1 MMWVEQAQRPKGAF
15 ALPYLKYCFVPCN
28 AQVILMNDKQL
39 DTADPAGAIN
49 AADDAPSADRKG
61 RGIGGW
67 LILVLVLV
75 GLGLFSLGLYWSVQP
90 RPFNVAEN
98 ARALAGPD
106 AVSAGDKPTSAV
118 PGVAVVS
125 SVIRVASTLLEKPGG
140 FLHNDVT
147 PPGVL
152 IDNMSNWEY
161 GVLTEIR
168 DSVRSLRNDFSRS
181 QTQSIENQALQK
193 ADSDFNF
200 SAEAWFLPAAEEMYR
215 DGVLMLE
222 NYLAALKS
230 GQDSSARFY
239 IRADNLRAYLRV
251 VEKRL
256 GSYGQRLAASVGD
269 PELTAALDS
278 GARAE
283 LDESGEVPASE
294 VISEATP
301 WNEIDD
307 VFYEARGYSWALVHM
322 MKAIQID
329 FADVLRQKNAEVSME
344 QIIKDLEMAVVR
356 KYSPMVLNGHG
367 FGVLANH
374 SLVLASYLG
383 RANAAVIDL
392 GVLLERG

>member
-1 MMWVEQAQRPKGAF
+1 
-15 ALPYLKYCFVPCN
+15 
-28 AQVILMNDKQL
+28 MNDKTVSEAPDPV
-39 DTADPAGAIN
+39 DTNVDSSP
-49 AADDAPSADRKG
+49 DDSRG
-61 RGIGGW
+61 RGLRRG
-67 LILVLVLV
+67 LILAFVLV
-75 GLGLFSLGLYWSVQP
+75 GIAIFSLGIYWSVQP
-90 RPFNVAEN
+90 TPFSVVDN
-98 ARALAGPD
+98 ARELAGQD
-106 AVSAGDKPTSAV
+106 AVSDGENPTSAV
-118 PGVAVVS
+118 PGTAVVS
-125 SVIRVASTLLEKPGG
+125 SVIRVAGTLLDKPGG
-140 FLHNDVT
+140 FLHNDMT

-152 IDNMSNWEY
+152 MDNMPNWEY

-168 DSVRSLRNDFSRS
+168 DSVRALRNDFSRS
-181 QTQSIENQALQK
+181 QTQSIENQFLNK

-200 SAEAWFLPAAEEMYR
+200 SADAWFLPSSEEMYK
-215 DGVLMLE
+215 DGVNMLQE
-222 NYLAALKS
+222 YLAALAS

-239 IRADNLRAYLRV
+239 VRADNLRAYLRV

-269 PELTAALDS
+269 PELTAGLDS
-278 GARAE
+278 GVRKALDASPKVEAPE
-283 LDESGEVPASE
+283 LVDDS
-294 VISEATP
+294 TP

-307 VFYEARGYSWALVHM
+307 IFYEARGYSWALLHM

-344 QIIKDLEMAVVR
+344 QIIRDLEMAIVR

-383 RANAAVIDL
+383 RTNAAVIDL

>member
-1 MMWVEQAQRPKGAF
+1 
-15 ALPYLKYCFVPCN
+15 
-28 AQVILMNDKQL
+28 MNDKQL
-39 DTADPAGAIN
+39 DTPDSAGAADNSDN
-49 AADDAPSADRKG
+49 AQRGAQKR

-75 GLGLFSLGLYWSVQP
+75 GVGLFSMGLYWSVQP
-90 RPFNVAEN
+90 SPFSVADN
-98 ARALAGPD
+98 ARALAGED
-106 AVSAGDKPTSAV
+106 AVSQGDKPTSAV
-118 PGVAVVS
+118 PGVAVVA
-125 SVIRVASTLLEKPGG
+125 SVIRVASTLLDKPGG

-152 IDNMSNWEY
+152 IDNMPNWEY

-168 DSVRSLRNDFSRS
+168 DSVRALRNDFSRS

-200 SAEAWFLPAAEEMYR
+200 SADAWFLPAAEEMYR
-215 DGVLMLE
+215 DGVVMLE
-222 NYLAALKS
+222 DYLAALKS

-239 IRADNLRAYLRV
+239 VRADNLRAYLRV

-278 GARAE
+278 GAGATRE
-283 LDESGEVPASE
+283 ESGQDSAPAP
-294 VISEATP
+294 VADATP

-344 QIIKDLEMAVVR
+344 QIIKDLEMAIVR
-356 KYSPMVLNGHG
+356 KYSPIVLNGHG